1 MTKSDPPKAK
11 PDRSQGNCD
20 SVIPSV
26 DADIQG
32 KIGQKLRENYH
43 RVVSEPIP
51 DRFLELLE
59 QLKKKVPPP
68 AEDGT

>member
-1 MTKSDPPKAK
+1 MTTSDPPKAK
-11 PDRSQGNCD
+11 PDRSQGSCD
-20 SVIPSV
+20 LDVPSV
-26 DADIQG
+26 DAVIQG
-32 KIGQKLRENYH
+32 KIGQKLREHYH

-59 QLKKKVPPP
+59 QLKKKDPPP